1 MCVCVREQEAEQ
13 GLTEEIRAPEHVS
26 ILKGKGVD
34 KMALEGAEG
43 ESWGG
48 GGVLGHRRLR
58 WHDAVWKEVEHPE
71 QARSIQL
78 TWVTSGCARE
88 AKVSEESGEQG
99 CVRDP
104 VLSF

>member
-34 KMALEGAEG
+34 KMALEGAG

-48 GGVLGHRRLR
+48 GGGAGAPQV
-58 WHDAVWKEVEHPE
+58 EV
-71 QARSIQL
+71 A
-78 TWVTSGCARE
+78 
-88 AKVSEESGEQG
+88 
-99 CVRDP
+99 
-104 VLSF
+104 